1 MAFVPSHESFNNPAK
16 YGDAGGSG
24 ASAKPTSSGATTRS
38 GSASIPA
45 GTYSDPDGYSYTIG
59 SGSITIYKKDG
70 SVWKTLSPSSMEW
83 DTVVSNLAA
92 DRSANKLK
100 SGKATPTAAPAK
112 TYSPASSYS
121 PPATTPPPAAEESLT
136 DKVWFWP
143 AVAVSTVA
151 AVGGGYWFFFMR
163 GGKGEVE

>member
-1 MAFVPSHESFNNPAK
+1 MAFIPSSQSYNNPAA
-16 YGDAGGSG
+16 YGDAGGAG
-24 ASAKPTSSGATTRS
+24 ASAKTTSSGATTRS
-38 GSASIPA
+38 GSASISA
-45 GTYSDPDGYSYTIG
+45 GTYSDPDGYSYTVG

-70 SVWKTLSPSSMEW
+70 STWKTISPASPEW

-92 DRSANKLK
+92 DRAASKLR

-112 TYSPASSYS
+112 TYSPTPSYS

-143 AVAVSTVA
+143 AVAGASILTVGA
-151 AVGGGYWFFFMR
+151 GYWFFFMR